1 MMGVKRV
8 SFIDSLRGFSLL
20 GILLANLVVFQYGM
34 HGALKNLSSQSAGD
48 FVKVFIGGS
57 FMPIFTLLFGFSF
70 IKLIESVREK
80 GLKSRWIILRRSLG
94 LILLGWLH
102 TTFIWEGDILL
113 FYGIMILFLL
123 PFINRKVKTIII
135 WASIF
140 FVFSVAFMMNINLN
154 FTANQQ
160 EIDVYIEKANN
171 VYANGSYLDVVNHR
185 LNRLMPE
192 QEGSILLLV
201 APLFYVPLFLLGMAL
216 AKMRAFENM
225 EREQKWYRLGLIL
238 VPIGVLC
245 KYSSLKE
252 GDLSTMLQMSG
263 AQVLAL
269 GYVCVAALLYKKWC
283 TSSFIYAFECVG
295 KLSLTNYLM
304 QSIICTTVFFGYGF
318 GLYGKLG
325 ILNGMLFGLVVYSAQ
340 CIGSVL
346 YFKRFKRGPF
356 EQALRMWTN
365 WSLDGRLKQKVQNIN
380 NIIE

>member
-1 MMGVKRV
+1 MGLKRV
-8 SFIDSLRGFSLL
+8 TFVDSLRGFSLL
-20 GILLANLVVFQYGM
+20 GILLANLGIFQYGM

-48 FVKVFIGGS
+48 FVRVFIGGS

-80 GLKSRWIILRRSLG
+80 GMKSRWIILRRSTG

-113 FYGIMILFLL
+113 YYGCMLLFLL
-123 PFINRKVKTIII
+123 PFSNRKAKTVII

-140 FVFSVAFMMNINLN
+140 FVFSVAIMMNINLN
-154 FTANQQ
+154 LVANQQ
-160 EIDVYIEKANN
+160 NIDAYIEKADT
-171 VYANGSYLDVVNHR
+171 VYAHGSYLDVVNFR

-192 QEGSILLLV
+192 QETSILLFV
-201 APLFYVPLFLLGMAL
+201 APLFYAPLFLFGMAL
-216 AKMRAFENM
+216 AKMRAFVNI
-225 EREQKWYRLGLIL
+225 EREQKWYKLGMIL
-238 VPIGVLC
+238 LPIGIIC
-245 KYSSLKE
+245 KYLGLKE

-269 GYVCVAALLYKKWC
+269 GYVCVAALLYKKWR
-283 TSSFIYAFECVG
+283 TSSIMHAFECVG

-325 ILNGMLFGLVVYSAQ
+325 VLNGLLFGLGVYYVQ

-346 YFKRFKRGPF
+346 YLKKFKRGPF
-356 EQALRMWTN
+356 EQVLRMWTN
-365 WSLDGRLKQKVQNIN
+365 WSIDGRLKRKEQSIN
-380 NIIE
+380 RVNE

>member
-1 MMGVKRV
+1 M
-8 SFIDSLRGFSLL
+8 L